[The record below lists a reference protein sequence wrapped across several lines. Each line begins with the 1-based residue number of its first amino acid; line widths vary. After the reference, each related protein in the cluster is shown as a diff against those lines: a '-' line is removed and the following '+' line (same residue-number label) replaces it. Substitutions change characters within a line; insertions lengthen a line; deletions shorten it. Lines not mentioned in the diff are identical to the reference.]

1 MTWLVTG
8 VNGQLGMAFRRA
20 LAERDDA
27 RFVDRTTCDLSN
39 PASLAACLE
48 RESPSVIINCA
59 AYTAVDAAEED
70 EATATRVNAD
80 AVGEMARWAAST
92 RALMVHFSTDYVFDG
107 SAVGAY
113 DEDAPVKPLS
123 AYGRSKAA
131 GEALFME
138 SGASGLCLRTSWV
151 HSLDGSNFLLTM
163 KRLMQERD
171 HLRIVDDQH
180 GVPTTTDFLAE
191 TTLGL
196 VDLYLN
202 GEHDLPRLIHAV
214 PGGATSWYGFA
225 SHIRR
230 MLVQLDGET
239 KLAEIEPIPS
249 SGFPQAATR
258 PMNSVMS
265 NDLLQSRL
273 GKPLGRWEDW
283 HDKLHGS

>member
-1 MTWLVTG
+1 
-8 VNGQLGMAFRRA
+8 
-20 LAERDDA
+20 
-27 RFVDRTTCDLSN
+27 
-39 PASLAACLE
+39 
-48 RESPSVIINCA
+48 
-59 AYTAVDAAEED
+59 
-70 EATATRVNAD
+70 
-80 AVGEMARWAAST
+80 
-92 RALMVHFSTDYVFDG
+92 MVHFSTDYVFDG

-283 HDKLHGS
+283 HDKLHGR

>member
-8 VNGQLGMAFRRA
+8 ANGQLGMAFRRMRPTKNMCFA
-20 LAERDDA
+20 
-27 RFVDRTTCDLSN
+27 DRTACDLSD
-39 PASLAACLE
+39 PAKLAACLE

-70 EATATRVNAD
+70 EAAATRVNAD

-92 RALMVHFSTDYVFDG
+92 SAMMVHFSTDYVFDG

-214 PGGATSWYGFA
+214 PSGATSWYGFA
-225 SHIRR
+225 RYIRR
-230 MLVQLDGET
+230 MLAQQDGEA
-239 KLAEIEPIPS
+239 KLAELEPIPS

-265 NDLLQSRL
+265 NALLQSRL

-283 HDKLHGS
+283 HDKLHGW

>member
-80 AVGEMARWAAST
+80 AWLKWQAAST

-107 SAVGAY
+107 SRAPM
-113 DEDAPVKPLS
+113 DAPVKPLS

-214 PGGATSWYGFA
+214 PSGATSWYGFA
-225 SHIRR
+225 RYIRR
-230 MLVQLDGET
+230 MLAQQDGEA
-239 KLAEIEPIPS
+239 KLAELEPIPS

-273 GKPLGRWEDW
+273 GKPLGRWEHW
-283 HDKLHGS
+283 HDKLHGW